1 MRLIMM
7 GTGPFAVP
15 TFEGLLD
22 SAHEVLALY
31 TRPSP
36 PFRGRGPAP
45 VNPMREA
52 AERRGAAVFDPA
64 NINDPA
70 VRTQLADWGADLLV
84 VCDYGQILKS
94 TTLSAARLGGINL
107 HGSLLPRYR
116 GAAPVQWAVFHGD
129 AETGVSVIHMTPQL
143 DGGPVIAVRRTPI
156 GPDETAGEL
165 EPRLAQLGVAP
176 VFEAIDKLTAWDGAT
191 SLGEVQDPA
200 AATKAPRLAKQD
212 GELDWRRTAREL
224 HNQVRAFQ
232 PWPGSFTHWTSPK
245 GESIRLIVTRVKVES
260 AGVESAGGASAG
272 GASTVSGTVLE
283 CQAGRLVVAAG
294 TGTLRIER
302 LQPAGKRVL
311 EAAEFLRGYPIAVG
325 ERLGSASGASQSG
338 MKEVGS

>member
-15 TFEGLLD
+15 TFEALLD
-22 SAHEVLALY
+22 SPHQVLALY

-45 VNPMREA
+45 VNPMRAA
-52 AERRGAAVFDPA
+52 AERRQVAVFDPPS
-64 NINDPA
+64 INDST
-70 VRTQLADWGADLLV
+70 VQTQLADWGADLLV

-94 TTLSAARLGGINL
+94 TTLAAARLGGINL

-156 GPDETAGEL
+156 GAEETAGEL
-165 EPRLAQLGVAP
+165 EPRLAQLGVEP
-176 VFEAIDKLTAWDGAT
+176 VFEALDKLAAWDGVA
-191 SLGEVQDPA
+191 SLGAVQDPA
-200 AATKAPRLAKQD
+200 AATKAPRLTKQD

-245 GESIRLIVTRVKVES
+245 GESIRLIVTRVAVEAGAAPPDS
-260 AGVESAGGASAG
+260 APP
-272 GASTVSGTVLE
+272 GTVLE

-294 TGTLRIER
+294 SGTVRIER

-311 EAAEFLRGYPIAVG
+311 EAAEFLRGYPLAVG
-325 ERLGSASGASQSG
+325 ERLGSASGASEQG
-338 MKEVGS
+338 MKEAGS